1 MAGLWR
7 ENLATNIL
15 SWIACVSFELL
26 SQGRAISRLT
36 VPSRAT
42 GYPLTTIELE
52 LRSSRRIDQSLFRSS
67 FTPRKRVFDPL
78 CSLLWIFDHQSWS
91 MDQLD

>member
-78 CSLLWIFDHQSWS
+78 RSLLRIFDHQSWS